1 MVRHFLLSF
10 STIVVFSF
18 PTEVF
23 ACFDFF
29 LNKQLNK
36 PFTDTFNKTTG
47 LQALTIASYCRF
59 FKIGNNHS
67 EFGILFYNL
76 FLIIW
81 TTVSSSTLS
90 QVLVNSSQI
99 KDYIQIY
106 FNIYILYI
114 LSCSCS
120 CLQLAPNWTKM
131 KSKTQNEDPRIS
143 PKHLFFP
150 LLYLLSFIFFA
161 TTTLSCPPHFLP
173 RSPILLYEVA

>member
-1 MVRHFLLSF
+1 MFVISHLGDHLLYPPHCNNFNMVWHFLLSF

-23 ACFDFF
+23 AFFDFF

-76 FLIIW
+76 FLIIC

-90 QVLVNSSQI
+90 QVLVNF
-99 KDYIQIY
+99 KDIVEIY
-106 FNIYILYI
+106 YY
-114 LSCSCS
+114 
-120 CLQLAPNWTKM
+120 A
-131 KSKTQNEDPRIS
+131 NEDIR
-143 PKHLFFP
+143 KL
-150 LLYLLSFIFFA
+150 
-161 TTTLSCPPHFLP
+161 TN
-173 RSPILLYEVA
+173 